1 MTKERYTVVVVE
13 LAGMTIYEH
22 VSIHSRLDSGSRSA
36 RDRLAPVAKAIRR
49 LGNDDAYFAAILRG
63 DSWSV
68 GDIVT
73 ADGMVE

>member
-1 MTKERYTVVVVE
+1 MAKERYTVAVVE

-22 VSIHSRLDSGSRSA
+22 VSIHSKLDSGSSPA
-36 RDRLAPVAKAIRR
+36 RARVAAISKAIRR
-49 LGNDDAYFAAILRG
+49 RGNDRDYFAAILRG
-63 DSWSV
+63 DSWKV